1 MFFRLPCKYAL
12 QRQLEKKT
20 VIQIVQKYYFHLKSV
35 YKPTT
40 KFITCRIIRAG
51 IQSRQYSGEKCMDT
65 IVISPIVQQS
75 YPVKDT
81 ILSLL
86 FFITGMRYAQYYGED
101 RDKVYA

>member
-1 MFFRLPCKYAL
+1 
-12 QRQLEKKT
+12 
-20 VIQIVQKYYFHLKSV
+20 
-35 YKPTT
+35 
-40 KFITCRIIRAG
+40 
-51 IQSRQYSGEKCMDT
+51 MDT